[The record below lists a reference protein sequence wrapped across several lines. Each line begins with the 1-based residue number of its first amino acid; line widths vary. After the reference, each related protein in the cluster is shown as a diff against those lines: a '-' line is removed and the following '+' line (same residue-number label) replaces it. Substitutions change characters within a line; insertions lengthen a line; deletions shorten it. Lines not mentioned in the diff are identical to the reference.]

1 MAAMAETD
9 FSAVIPEGTEAAA
22 LPFLRT
28 AADPGADSWDR
39 IASLRWML
47 RDVPAQ
53 RIGGAAVPRPTG
65 EINNHIHTV
74 YSFSPYTPA
83 MAAWRARAAGLS
95 VAGSV
100 DHDSVAAAGE
110 MLEACA
116 VLGLGGTV
124 GFELRVSCADSP
136 FAGRKL
142 NNPDSI
148 GIAYM
153 TVQGIPR
160 GKLPLAADFLK
171 PLNVA
176 RGERNKKT
184 TAALSAILTA
194 AGYEALDYSRDVLPL
209 SKAAEGG
216 SVTER
221 HILAAAAEI
230 ILRRH
235 GPGPDL
241 VSGLASSLGIQ
252 APAKL
257 AGLLA
262 DPANPHLRYDLLGLL
277 KSGFLDRVFVQ
288 PGPEECLPVD
298 YVTAFARSLGAI
310 PAYAYLGDVAD
321 SPTGDKKAEKFED
334 DFLDTLL
341 PWLVDA
347 GFQALT
353 YMPPRN
359 TEAQLVR
366 LRGLCE
372 RHGLMEISGVD
383 INSSRQTFSCPE
395 VLQPS
400 MARLIDTTWALVAH
414 EKLAGLDP
422 DLGLFVPGNPLADLP
437 LAQRIDRYA
446 AAGRG
451 LDPENPEDP
460 DLLARLVRAWR

>member
-1 MAAMAETD
+1 MAVMAGND
-9 FSAVIPEGTEAAA
+9 FSAVIPAGTEAAA

-28 AADPGADSWDR
+28 AADPAADSWDR
-39 IASLRWML
+39 VTALRWLL

-53 RIGGAAVPRPTG
+53 RVGGSGVPRPTG
-65 EINNHIHTV
+65 EINNHVHTI

-100 DHDSVAAAGE
+100 DHDSVAAAAE

-116 VLGLGGTV
+116 VLGIGSTV
-124 GFELRVSCADSP
+124 GFELRVSCAGSP

-153 TVQGIPR
+153 TIQGIPR
-160 GKLPLAADFLK
+160 NKLPQAAEFLK
-171 PLNVA
+171 PLNAA
-176 RGERNKKT
+176 RGERNQKT

-194 AGYEALDYSRDVLPL
+194 AGYEALEYSRDVLPL
-209 SKAAEGG
+209 SKASEGG

-221 HILAAAAEI
+221 HILAAAADV

-235 GPGPDL
+235 GPGPEL
-241 VSGLASSLGIQ
+241 VSGLASCLGIQ

-257 AGLLA
+257 ASLLA

-288 PGPEECLPVD
+288 PGPDECLPVAA
-298 YVTAFARSLGAI
+298 VTAFARSLGAI

-334 DFLDTLL
+334 DFLDDLL

-359 TEAQLVR
+359 TAAQLAR

-372 RHGLMEISGVD
+372 QHGLMEISGVD

-400 MARLIDTTWALVAH
+400 MSRLIDTTWALVAH
-414 EKLAGLDP
+414 EKLSGLDP
-422 DLGLFVPGNPLADLP
+422 ALGLFAPGNPLAGLP

-446 AAGRG
+446 AVGRG
-451 LDPENPEDP
+451 IDPEKPEDP
-460 DLLARLVRAWR
+460 DSRARLVRSWR

>member
-1 MAAMAETD
+1 MAENNY
-9 FSAVIPEGTEAAA
+9 SAVIPVGTEAAS

-28 AADPGADSWDR
+28 AADPAANSWDR
-39 IASLRWML
+39 IAALRWML
-47 RDVPAQ
+47 MDVPAE
-53 RIGGAAVPRPTG
+53 RVGGARVPRPTG
-65 EINNHIHTV
+65 EINNHVHTI

-100 DHDSVAAAGE
+100 DHDSVAAAAE

-116 VLGLGGTV
+116 VLGIGSTV
-124 GFELRVSCADSP
+124 GFELRVSCAGSP
-136 FAGRKL
+136 FGDRKI

-153 TVQGIPR
+153 TIQGIPR
-160 GKLPLAADFLK
+160 SKLPLAAEFLR
-171 PLNVA
+171 PLNAA
-176 RGERNKKT
+176 RSERNQKT
-184 TAALSAILTA
+184 TAAVSAILTA
-194 AGYEALDYSRDVLPL
+194 AGYEALDYRADVLPL

-221 HILAAAAEI
+221 HILAAATEL

-235 GPGPDL
+235 GPGPQL
-241 VSGLASSLGIQ
+241 VAGLASSLGIQ
-252 APAKL
+252 VPDKL
-257 AGLLA
+257 AGFLA

-288 PGPEECLPVD
+288 PGPEECLPVAT
-298 YVTAFARSLGAI
+298 VTSFARSLGAI

-321 SPTGDKKAEKFED
+321 SLTGDKKAERFED
-334 DFLDTLL
+334 DFLDELL

-347 GFQALT
+347 GFQAVT

-359 TEAQLVR
+359 TAAQLVR

-372 RHGLMEISGVD
+372 AHGLMEISGVD
-383 INSSRQTFSCPE
+383 INSSRQSFSCPE

-400 MARLIDTTWALVAH
+400 MSRLIDTTWALVAH

-422 DLGLFVPGNPLADLP
+422 ALGLFAPGNPLAAVP

-446 AAGRG
+446 EVGRG
-451 LDPENPEDP
+451 LDPEQPEDP
-460 DLLARLVRAWR
+460 DSLARLARGWR